1 MSSAAQIEANHA
13 NAQLSTGPVTLPG
26 KQASSQ
32 NATTHGLYSK
42 HAVLLNEQEHHQF
55 QSLRNSYVY
64 QFNPAGIVEVNL
76 LDLLVLSAW
85 NIERTNRLEA
95 GLATAEGIDP
105 LLSETHAKTLDR
117 ITTYRVRAERT
128 FHKCLKELR
137 TLTALRPKP
146 VQAKQLAAVPKEMR
160 NEPKLVNP
168 TPTHDE
174 PGLKIGRNELC
185 PCKSG
190 RKYKQCC
197 LRNEANFTSPSE
209 AVNAF
214 QV

>member
-32 NATTHGLYSK
+32 NAIKHGLYSK
-42 HAVLLNEQEHHQF
+42 HAVLLNEQEHNQF

-76 LDLLVLSAW
+76 LDQLVLAAW
-85 NIERTNRLEA
+85 NTDRTNRLEA

-105 LLSETHAKTLDR
+105 LLSETHAKTLNR
-117 ITTYRVRAERT
+117 MIAYRVRAERT

-137 TLTALRPKP
+137 TLTDLRLKP
-146 VQAKQLAAVPKEMR
+146 VQTKQLVIVPKGMR

-185 PCKSG
+185 PSKSG

-197 LRNEANFTSPSE
+197 LRNEANFTKDVRFAPQ
-209 AVNAF
+209 AN
-214 QV
+214 